1 MSHFLSVRY
10 RCLLAAGMGL
20 LVNYTAEARAQSAS
34 PAPLP
39 IAVMLRPIEGDEHT
53 AGTLAWLGDAITGAI
68 SDAGMA
74 AISRSPLAL
83 TVRVSSRSAGQSDA
97 GMRRVVRSEV
107 SLLFTVH
114 LASANGMAG
123 SVRLTRFGTGRD
135 AGSASASAVQSLTS
149 EPELIASA
157 MLQLARDAERT
168 IERSCSELL
177 ASATERQQARDFDEA
192 IALLMSVPAA
202 APTCRARAQAS
213 AMAVYQARS
222 AWQCGRALQD
232 ATTLHAA
239 GRFDETLQALRYV
252 DPLSPCMPRIRALI
266 ETIRTEAVARDARA
280 AAARAAALQREW
292 AYRNALLQATT
303 SLERQRLIVLGDI
316 AAALLAPAHR

>member
-168 IERSCSELL
+168 SERSCGDG
-177 ASATERQQARDFDEA
+177 ASAGAGLRRGHRGAH
-192 IALLMSVPAA
+192 VG
-202 APTCRARAQAS
+202 
-213 AMAVYQARS
+213 ARS
-222 AWQCGRALQD
+222 GAHLSRACAGERHGGLPGAQCLAVR
-232 ATTLHAA
+232 
-239 GRFDETLQALRYV
+239 
-252 DPLSPCMPRIRALI
+252 PCTPGSHHP
-266 ETIRTEAVARDARA
+266 ARSRPF
-280 AAARAAALQREW
+280 R
-292 AYRNALLQATT
+292 
-303 SLERQRLIVLGDI
+303 
-316 AAALLAPAHR
+316 